1 MISLIVTLIIIGV
14 LLYLVNALIPMDAKI
29 KLIINV
35 VVVIAVCVW
44 LLEGFGLLGSS
55 AAFHPGGFR

>member
-1 MISLIVTLIIIGV
+1 MVLVIIGA
-14 LLYLVNALIPMDAKI
+14 LLYVVNQVVPMDAKI

-44 LLEGFGLLGSS
+44 LLNALGLLDSGPVIRL
-55 AAFHPGGFR
+55 HR